1 VEHVSNAIRSCSLKE
16 IQEEEDAVRREAEF
30 ISWFEE
36 ESRKAQEAT
45 GIPVKPVRRGGA
57 GAERGKTGRGGS
69 SNRGRGGGGGKSRA
83 QTKAKPVIDG
93 GT

>member
-57 GAERGKTGRGGS
+57 GAERGKTQIEVAGVVV
-69 SNRGRGGGGGKSRA
+69 A
-83 QTKAKPVIDG
+83 KAALKPKLSQ
-93 GT
+93 